1 VKPPQL
7 LLRLEDQVGRQAR
20 TARADYACLMAR
32 SYRPTTFRRAINSA
46 VRPLAKRGL
55 AGRHVYVLAVR
66 GRKTGR
72 RYETPVT
79 LIEDGDR
86 WLVAPYGEVNWVR
99 NARAAGEVELTRAR
113 RTETLRI
120 EEAAAEQA
128 APVLKRYLK
137 AVAVVRPFFDVK
149 PDSSPEEFTR
159 EAPRHPVFRLT
170 PGASQ

>member
-1 VKPPQL
+1 V
-7 LLRLEDQVGRQAR
+7 AR
-20 TARADYACLMAR
+20 P
-32 SYRPTTFRRAINSA
+32 YRPTASRRAINWA

-55 AGRHVYVLAVR
+55 AGRSVYVLAVR

-113 RTETLRI
+113 RSETLGI
-120 EEAAAEQA
+120 EEATAEQA

-149 PDSSPEEFTR
+149 PDSSIEEFTR

-170 PGASQ
+170 PRGSQ

>member
-1 VKPPQL
+1 V
-7 LLRLEDQVGRQAR
+7 
-20 TARADYACLMAR
+20 
-32 SYRPTTFRRAINSA
+32 

-66 GRKTGR
+66 GRNTGR

-113 RTETLRI
+113 RAETLRI

-128 APVLKRYLK
+128 APVLERYLK
-137 AVAVVRPFFDVK
+137 AVAVVRPFFDVNL
-149 PDSSPEEFTR
+149 DSSIEEFTR

-170 PGASQ
+170 PRASQ

>member
-1 VKPPQL
+1 
-7 LLRLEDQVGRQAR
+7 
-20 TARADYACLMAR
+20 MAR
-32 SYRPTTFRRAINSA
+32 SYRPTTFRRAVNWA

-55 AGRHVYVLAVR
+55 AGRHVYVLTVR
-66 GRKTGR
+66 GRKTDR

-79 LIEDGDR
+79 LIEDGER

-99 NARAAGEVELTRAR
+99 NARTAGEVELTRAR

-120 EEAAAEQA
+120 EGAAAEQA
-128 APVLKRYLK
+128 ALVLKRYLK

-149 PDSSPEEFTR
+149 PDSSIEEFTR

-170 PGASQ
+170 PRAPQ

>member
-1 VKPPQL
+1 V
-7 LLRLEDQVGRQAR
+7 AR
-20 TARADYACLMAR
+20 P
-32 SYRPTTFRRAINSA
+32 YRPTAVRRAVNF
-46 VRPLAKRGL
+46 VVKPLAKRGL

-72 RYETPVT
+72 PYETPVT

-113 RTETLRI
+113 RTENLRV
-120 EEAAAEQA
+120 EEAEAERA

-137 AVAVVRPFFDVK
+137 AVSVVRPYFDVK
-149 PDSSPEEFTR
+149 PDSTIEEFAR

>member
-1 VKPPQL
+1 MP
-7 LLRLEDQVGRQAR
+7 
-20 TARADYACLMAR
+20 RAEYPGLVAR
-32 SYRPTTFRRAINSA
+32 SYRPTGFRRALNWAI
-46 VRPLAKRGL
+46 RPLAKRGL

-113 RTETLRI
+113 RTQTFRI
-120 EEAAAEQA
+120 AEALAEQA

-137 AVAVVRPFFDVK
+137 AVAVVRPFFDVT
-149 PDSSPEEFTR
+149 PDSSIEEFTR

-170 PGASQ
+170 PRAPQ

>member
-1 VKPPQL
+1 VPGWAA
-7 LLRLEDQVGRQAR
+7 RGYACRVAR
-20 TARADYACLMAR
+20 T
-32 SYRPTTFRRAINSA
+32 YRPTASRRAVNWA

-55 AGRHVYVLAVR
+55 AGQHVYILSVR

-99 NARAAGEVELTRAR
+99 NARAAGEVELTRAGHA
-113 RTETLRI
+113 ETLRI
-120 EEAAAEQA
+120 EEAAPEQA

-137 AVAVVRPFFDVK
+137 AVAVVRPFFDVTR
-149 PDSSPEEFTR
+149 DSSIEEFTR
-159 EAPRHPVFRLT
+159 EAARHPVFRLT
-170 PGASQ
+170 PRASQ

>member
-1 VKPPQL
+1 V
-7 LLRLEDQVGRQAR
+7 
-20 TARADYACLMAR
+20 ARA
-32 SYRPTTFRRAINSA
+32 YRPTASRRAINWA
-46 VRPLAKRGL
+46 VGPLAKRGL
-55 AGRHVYVLAVR
+55 AGRSVYVLTVR
-66 GRKTGR
+66 GRRTGR

-120 EEAAAEQA
+120 EEATAEQA

-149 PDSSPEEFTR
+149 PDSSIEEFTR

-170 PGASQ
+170 PRRSQ

>member
-1 VKPPQL
+1 MHRARRLGLPRGSL
-7 LLRLEDQVGRQAR
+7 LSVDRFPAR
-20 TARADYACLMAR
+20 HQP
-32 SYRPTTFRRAINSA
+32 SG
-46 VRPLAKRGL
+46 RPLAKRGL

-99 NARAAGEVELTRAR
+99 NARAAGEVELTRASR
-113 RTETLRI
+113 IETLGI

-137 AVAVVRPFFDVK
+137 QVAVVRPYFDVR
-149 PDSSPEEFTR
+149 PDSSIEAFTS
-159 EAPRHPVFRLT
+159 EAPRQPVFRLT
-170 PGASQ
+170 PRASGAAAWRCSRPATDQAFPLA